1 MTALLTCA
9 KYGFQNSFKALYKDE
24 RVNRLATNY
33 KGQNCLHLAVLFHN
47 NHIVKVRIK
56 MKDFTIFIS
65 KKVLK
70 RYMYLKIINKP
81 L

>member
-1 MTALLTCA
+1 MTPLLTCA
-9 KYGFQNSFKALYKDE
+9 KYGFQKSFKVLYKDE

-47 NHIVKVRIK
+47 NHIVKVRLKIK
-56 MKDFTIFIS
+56 GVITFIS

-70 RYMYLKIINKP
+70 RCMYLKIINKP